1 MADITCFG
9 LGLMGSALAGALLR
23 GGHDVAVWNRSA
35 AKVQPLVDLGAI
47 HAKTVSDG
55 IAASAILLVCIDNYE
70 TTRNLFGADHSKL
83 LRGKTVVQLST
94 GTPKEAREAEVRF
107 RAQGADYLDGAIL
120 AGPSAIGLATTK
132 LLYAGQRTVFERCQK
147 LLLSLGGDTRFV
159 GEKVGSASA
168 LDLAWLSEVYGT
180 FAGAAH
186 GVTICRAEGV
196 DLAHYSAVFPED
208 NSGRYLIDVVRSDNY
223 GDPGARLSVWN
234 AALTRIREQATDSA
248 ISSEVPD
255 FVASIL
261 DRAEAE
267 GYGDEHIAAMV
278 KVLGRPG

>member
-35 AKVQPLVDLGAI
+35 AKAQPLLELGAK
-47 HAKTVSDG
+47 HAETISG
-55 IAASAILLVCIDNYE
+55 GMAASANLLVCVDNYE
-70 TTRNLFGADHSKL
+70 TTRSLFGADHSKL

-94 GTPKEAREAEVRF
+94 GTPKEAREAEAWF
-107 RAQGADYLDGAIL
+107 RSQGADYLDGAIL
-120 AGPSAIGLATTK
+120 AGPAAIGSATTT
-132 LLYAGQRTVFERCQK
+132 LLYAGQPAVFERGQK

-168 LDLAWLSEVYGT
+168 LDLAWLSEVYGA

-208 NSGRYLIDVVRSDNY
+208 NSGRYLIDVVRSENY
-223 GDPGARLSVWN
+223 SDPGARLSVWN
-234 AALTRIREQATDSA
+234 DALTRIRDQAADSA
-248 ISSEVPD
+248 IGSEVPD
-255 FVASIL
+255 FVAGIL

-267 GYGDEHIAAMV
+267 GHGDEHIAAMV
-278 KVLGRPG
+278 KVLRRV